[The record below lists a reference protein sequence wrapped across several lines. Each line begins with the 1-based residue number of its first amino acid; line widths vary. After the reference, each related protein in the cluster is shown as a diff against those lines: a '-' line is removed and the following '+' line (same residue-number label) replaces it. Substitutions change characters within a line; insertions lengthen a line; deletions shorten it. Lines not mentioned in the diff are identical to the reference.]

1 MTAIPETQLQPK
13 TSVKANLSPFKPSKI
28 NKKNKLEDSPK
39 AP

>member
-28 NKKNKLEDSPK
+28 NKQKKLEDSPK